1 MTDSGDWR
9 KVLRPDIP
17 SPARIYDYL
26 LGGKDHY
33 EADRDAGEAMIAIL
47 PNVRTDVQWN
57 RRFLRRAVQYL
68 VNEAGIRQIID
79 IGAGLP
85 TAGNTHE
92 IALAASPDARVVYV
106 DNDPVVLAHGRDMLN
121 GVANATIISHDLRA
135 PAEILADPELRR
147 LIDFGEPVAYMLLS
161 ILHFIADEDDPA
173 GIIARLME
181 PFPPGSHIAISHG
194 TPDGVP
200 ATHDVVRVFDEATA
214 QGHVRT
220 RAQIMKLIAGLE
232 LVEPGMVWPPDWRP
246 EPGAEPSSQSTPS
259 VYWAVVARKP

>member
-1 MTDSGDWR
+1 
-9 KVLRPDIP
+9 
-17 SPARIYDYL
+17 
-26 LGGKDHY
+26 
-33 EADRDAGEAMIAIL
+33 
-47 PNVRTDVQWN
+47 
-57 RRFLRRAVQYL
+57 
-68 VNEAGIRQIID
+68 
-79 IGAGLP
+79 
-85 TAGNTHE
+85 
-92 IALAASPDARVVYV
+92 
-106 DNDPVVLAHGRDMLN
+106 MLN
-121 GVANATIISHDLRA
+121 GIPNTAIIEHDLRE
-135 PAEILADPELRR
+135 PAEILGDPELRD
-147 LIDFGEPVAYMLLS
+147 LIDFDEPAAIMLLS

-246 EPGAEPSSQSTPS
+246 EPGAEPSAQSTPS